1 MSRAAF
7 RLIGIGTTL
16 ARYRLDDLL
25 DLLPGLRALRWL
37 RGFVPAPR
45 GDLASLS
52 RGARLRLRAIR
63 ASGPQIRHVSRQQPP
78 R

>member
-16 ARYRLDDLL
+16 ARYRLDELL

-37 RGFVPAPR
+37 RGLLPQPR

-52 RGARLRLRAIR
+52 RGARAEGGAR
-63 ASGPQIRHVSRQQPP
+63 
-78 R
+78 

>member
-45 GDLASLS
+45 GDLGKLRRHCRAMIFADAEKEDH
-52 RGARLRLRAIR
+52 RG
-63 ASGPQIRHVSRQQPP
+63 QQGKQKS
-78 R
+78 